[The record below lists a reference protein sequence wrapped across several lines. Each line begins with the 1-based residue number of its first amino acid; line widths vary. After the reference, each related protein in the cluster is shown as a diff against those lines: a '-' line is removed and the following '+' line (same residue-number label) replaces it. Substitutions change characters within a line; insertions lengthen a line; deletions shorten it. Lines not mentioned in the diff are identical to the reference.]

1 MATTAVYYV
10 SGMTCNHCVA
20 AVAEEISK
28 LDGVQAV
35 NVDLIAGGDS
45 QVIVTITAPLDDET
59 VRAAV
64 DEAGYQVIRAG

>member
-1 MATTAVYYV
+1 MATAVYYV

-20 AVAEEISK
+20 AVTEEISK

-45 QVIVTITAPLDDET
+45 QVVVTTTARLDDET

-64 DEAGYQVIRAG
+64 DEAGYQVTRAG